1 MSYTHQNE
9 LARIEGEFDDV
20 KGLLESYASAGKG
33 AKKRRR
39 NIDPDNIESALA
51 TANDAYALLLIATA
65 ERFLRDYL
73 TSQSIALPAD
83 PRLDSLINQARK
95 VFNKTEPSIP
105 IRLIDVQDM
114 HRLREMRN
122 AYAHGQRRSVFPS
135 VRKVTEMLGRFFD
148 YLP

>member
-1 MSYTHQNE
+1 MMS
-9 LARIEGEFDDV
+9 RDFW
-20 KGLLESYASAGKG
+20 SP
-33 AKKRRR
+33 

-73 TSQSIALPAD
+73 TSQSIALPDD
-83 PRLDSLINQARK
+83 PKLDSLINQSRK
-95 VFNKTEPSIP
+95 VFNKKGPSIP
-105 IRLIDVQDM
+105 MRLIDVQDM